1 MAKRIETK
9 SKKPINRLGFGGWQ
23 LGNTEFWGHMA
34 QDEGVELVKRAIQE
48 GINFF
53 DTAPG
58 YASGASESIIGM
70 AIENNRED
78 LFIATK
84 YGHTADG
91 ETDFSVF
98 SLREQIYSSLERLQ
112 TDYLDAL
119 ILHNPPWDILEGLT
133 THVQELNKL
142 KEEGLI
148 RYFGVSLD
156 SGEEMELALNHL
168 DIDII
173 EVIFNIFFQEPIDYF
188 KKVNE
193 KNIDLIA
200 KVPLDSGWLT
210 GKYDEFSEFS
220 GIRMRWDDETIERRA
235 LLVSRLKSLTT
246 KSDLTKYAMSFIK
259 SFEEI
264 SVVIPGMKS
273 IEQLIDHLNHQDYDI
288 SDELKRAFIDI
299 YDFYIK
305 DDPLSW

>member
-1 MAKRIETK
+1 
-9 SKKPINRLGFGGWQ
+9 
-23 LGNTEFWGHMA
+23 MA

-173 EVIFNIFFQEPIDYF
+173 EVIFNVFFQEPIDNF

-264 SVVIPGMKS
+264 SVVIPGIKS